1 MSLSFL
7 SRCNLHYHSLFT
19 NCLVYVTLYVRRLIE
34 LIIQTYLLQY
44 ITSNKVDCIQGLFVD
59 WAMRL
64 TIHNMICKESQ
75 YNKSGIVDTFSV
87 SSNGLNKW
95 RFSNDI
101 KHRHI
106 VLTVVDIEMC
116 LFFISYNVAVAPH
129 VLLWTSLVI
138 WYIYLTR
145 LYENKRGL
153 STRSVSIQF
162 PWITPVSGNKIY
174 KKSDIGRIKG
184 NWNIDV

>member
-1 MSLSFL
+1 MS
-7 SRCNLHYHSLFT
+7 HGA
-19 NCLVYVTLYVRRLIE
+19 VATL
-34 LIIQTYLLQY
+34 Q
-44 ITSNKVDCIQGLFVD
+44 
-59 WAMRL
+59 
-64 TIHNMICKESQ
+64 NMICKESQ
-75 YNKSGIVDTFSV
+75 YNNWEIVDTFSV

-106 VLTVVDIEMC
+106 VLTVVDTEMC
-116 LFFISYNVAVAPH
+116 LFFISYNAAVASH
-129 VLLWTSLVI
+129 VLFWTSLVI

-162 PWITPVSGNKIY
+162 PWITSVSGNKIH
-174 KKSDIGRIKG
+174 KKVISGELRAIHIQTWVTILIEVQPYHFVTLTDWFWGAQSG
-184 NWNIDV
+184 VNISVNVLPFWCAVKKIYNVFTLNPD